1 MKRTLTI
8 RVTDEL
14 YERICDE
21 AKIKSLTISSLVS
34 LLISKQLQ
42 GNSPTISL
50 PEVCIQDR
58 VTIILRGK
66 DAAKLRQM
74 AGRLG
79 LSPTVFIR
87 NILLN
92 QDMKVIT
99 VNVGNTDELL
109 DLVSNCDLEVMAFI
123 NTIKEFPDSPL
134 NIKIAEE
141 INAILI
147 SLRDEFKKFHE
158 ELSRTKR
165 AVGNDIRRRMDKY
178 GN

>member
-1 MKRTLTI
+1 
-8 RVTDEL
+8 
-14 YERICDE
+14 
-21 AKIKSLTISSLVS
+21 
-34 LLISKQLQ
+34 
-42 GNSPTISL
+42 
-50 PEVCIQDR
+50 
-58 VTIILRGK
+58 
-66 DAAKLRQM
+66 
-74 AGRLG
+74 
-79 LSPTVFIR
+79 
-87 NILLN
+87 
-92 QDMKVIT
+92 MKVIT

-141 INAILI
+141 INAVLI
-147 SLRDEFKKFHE
+147 SLRDEFKKYHE